1 MRKKVV
7 VFLLILIALMIVGI
21 FIQLKGI
28 REAEL
33 NNQIVGMIVGEE
45 TSDVKY
51 NMSEIIDI
59 GITEINSDQKYVDFI
74 AQSPYHSVQLK
85 IAGEIFYIAYD
96 SELNQVGRL
105 WEMESADF
113 KVKVSQRELNK
124 MIKMFDEENYR
135 ALAMKAV
142 NKVPWR
148 VKISLFKQ
156 CKATEWCSA
165 EFFGGQTN
173 SSQ

>member
-45 TSDVKY
+45 SSEADY
-51 NMSEIIDI
+51 NMSELVDI
-59 GITEINSDQKYVDFI
+59 GITEVNSDQRYVDFI
-74 AQSPYHSVQLK
+74 AQSPYHSIQLR
-85 IAGEIFYIAYD
+85 IASEIFYIQYD
-96 SELNQVGRL
+96 PLLDKVGRL

-124 MIKMFDEENYR
+124 MIKLYEDENYQ

-148 VKISLFKQ
+148 VKINLFKQ
-156 CKATEWCSA
+156 CKATEWCNA
-165 EFFGGQTN
+165 EFFGGETKAI
-173 SSQ
+173 